1 MSQKYPNII
10 SSDVEIKGTVTFGA
24 DLIADGR
31 IEGEILSSGTL
42 IVGHNGKIDG
52 DIAAG
57 NVMIH
62 GHVNGNVTAEEMVE
76 LRDDCELLGD
86 LSSPRV
92 IIDDGATFVGRA
104 NINPLPKAAP
114 IATKE
119 TTPPAQTKKQA

>member
-1 MSQKYPNII
+1 MSQKLPNII
-10 SSDVEIKGTVTFGA
+10 SSDVEIKGTVTFGN
-24 DLIADGR
+24 DLIADGK

-42 IVGHNGKIDG
+42 IVGHNGRVDG

-62 GHVNGNVTAEEMVE
+62 GRVSGNVTAEEIVE
-76 LRDDCELLGD
+76 LRDDCELHGD

-104 NINPLPKAAP
+104 NINPITKAAP
-114 IATKE
+114 AAAP
-119 TTPPAQTKKQA
+119 TPTAQTKKQA